1 MDFTPLGL
9 GRPEAEAEAAWN
21 APPPKFSARA
31 AQHTSAAAATLK
43 ASFLLGSFAVIINT
57 AHISFPFLVFA
68 SFLCAPGQG
77 YAGERTKKY

>member
-1 MDFTPLGL
+1 MPQLTCEPLQF
-9 GRPEAEAEAAWN
+9 P
-21 APPPKFSARA
+21 SADG
-31 AQHTSAAAATLK
+31 QHTSAAAATLK